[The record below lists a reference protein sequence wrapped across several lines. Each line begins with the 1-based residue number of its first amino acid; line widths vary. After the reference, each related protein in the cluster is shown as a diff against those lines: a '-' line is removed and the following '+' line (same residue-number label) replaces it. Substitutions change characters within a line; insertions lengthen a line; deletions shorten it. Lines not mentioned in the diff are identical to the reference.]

1 MDYEL
6 NTTNKYHKEYLNT
19 LGWELTIC
27 NSLYDDKG
35 AIRKILIENE
45 SFGRLLYKHLNR
57 FFPMDK
63 IKKVLE
69 IGGGYGYLMKDFLD
83 TNSALIPTMIDIS
96 PYLIKK
102 QQETLKNYK
111 VTFIEDDFL
120 LVDDTMLAGYDLV
133 IMNENLGDFPT
144 VVDLKREI
152 FNIPKEAITDPLVKK
167 IRNFFEKYSLALP
180 EKDIFNFN
188 LGAIEALEKLCRNT
202 IPYIYIGEHSC
213 EAQPPLQ
220 LRPFLNILPVG
231 NPERISLMGHDEY
244 TIKFSYLEDMG
255 KFFGYNV
262 IRGVFGDFIPFRWDK
277 KIEYI
282 LATKG
287 RYGDEDEMIY
297 HFVEDLYKYEFLI
310 FLKSDKEAHN
320 SKINGLKEY

>member
-133 IMNENLGDFPT
+133 IMNENLGDFPA

-220 LRPFLNILPVG
+220 LRPF
-231 NPERISLMGHDEY
+231 
-244 TIKFSYLEDMG
+244 
-255 KFFGYNV
+255 
-262 IRGVFGDFIPFRWDK
+262 
-277 KIEYI
+277 
-282 LATKG
+282 
-287 RYGDEDEMIY
+287 
-297 HFVEDLYKYEFLI
+297 
-310 FLKSDKEAHN
+310 
-320 SKINGLKEY
+320 